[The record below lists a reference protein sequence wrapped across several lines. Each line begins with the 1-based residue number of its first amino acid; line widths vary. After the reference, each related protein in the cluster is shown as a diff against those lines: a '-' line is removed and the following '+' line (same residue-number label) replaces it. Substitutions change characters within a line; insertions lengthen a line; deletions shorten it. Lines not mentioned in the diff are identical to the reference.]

1 MESKECIWCIELV
14 STISFSYLFMAVR
27 ASGYC
32 SRYVRTEFNDNE

>member
-1 MESKECIWCIELV
+1 MESKECIWYKELV

-27 ASGYC
+27 VSGYC